1 MAVLPGAGHPALATN
16 DVTSD
21 PRVPGPVREAGAATV
36 REAGPAAL
44 PEPCVLLKVGEI
56 VLKGGNRYHFERLL
70 QQNIRRAVRDL
81 GVGVHLWNR
90 NGVMVLRLSSQHGSS
105 QHGSS
110 QHGSGQHGRPHG
122 TDQHGTGSRGPAAG
136 PAAEAAMDRVAGRVS
151 SVMGIARVCRAARVA
166 KDPEAAIGTAVALAA
181 GRSGSFAVRARRR
194 DKRFPLT
201 SAQLAREIGARVQR
215 AYGYPVNL
223 SHPDLTIV
231 VEVDQREV
239 FVYTDG
245 APGQGGLP
253 VGMSG
258 RALVLMSGGIDSPVA
273 AYRMMRRGLR
283 CDFLHFSGMPLT
295 GPESVYKAYG
305 LMYQLDRFQ
314 CDSRM
319 YVVAFGKAQQRLASS
334 GASRLQIVAQRRLM
348 LKTGE
353 VLARRLGAEALVTG
367 DSLGQ
372 VSSQTLANLTALD
385 DAVSLPVLRPL
396 IGHDKIEIIDEAR
409 RIRTLALSELPDQD
423 CCTLLTPRQVE
434 TRARIDDLHRI
445 EARLDAGDLAE
456 ELAAIAQEYRPDHR

>member
-1 MAVLPGAGHPALATN
+1 MAVLPGAGHPAPATN

-21 PRVPGPVREAGAATV
+21 PGVPGPVREAGAATV

-44 PEPCVLLKVGEI
+44 PEPCVLVKVGEI

-81 GVGVHLWNR
+81 GVGVQLWNR
-90 NGVMVLRLSSQHGSS
+90 NGVMVLRLA
-105 QHGSS
+105 
-110 QHGSGQHGRPHG
+110 
-122 TDQHGTGSRGPAAG
+122 DQHGTGSRGPAAG

-319 YVVAFGKAQQRLASS
+319 YVVAFGKTQRRLASS

-396 IGHDKIEIIDEAR
+396 IGHDKIEIIGEAR
-409 RIRTLALSELPDQD
+409 RIQTLALSELPDQD

>member
-1 MAVLPGAGHPALATN
+1 MAVLPGAGHPAPATN
-16 DVTSD
+16 DVSRD
-21 PRVPGPVREAGAATV
+21 PRVPGPAREAGAATV
-36 REAGPAAL
+36 REAGPAR

-56 VLKGGNRYHFERLL
+56 VLKGGNRHHFERLL

-81 GVGVHLWNR
+81 GVGVRLWNR
-90 NGVMVLRLSSQHGSS
+90 NGVMVLRLADQHGT
-105 QHGSS
+105 S
-110 QHGSGQHGRPHG
+110 QHGSGQHGP
-122 TDQHGTGSRGPAAG
+122 GSGGPAAG
-136 PAAEAAMDRVAGRVS
+136 PSAEEAMDRVAGRVS

-319 YVVAFGKAQQRLASS
+319 YVVAFGKTQQRLASS

-409 RIRTLALSELPDQD
+409 RIRTLTLSELPDQD

-434 TRARIDDLHRI
+434 TRARIDELHRI
-445 EARLDAGDLAE
+445 EARLGAGDLAE